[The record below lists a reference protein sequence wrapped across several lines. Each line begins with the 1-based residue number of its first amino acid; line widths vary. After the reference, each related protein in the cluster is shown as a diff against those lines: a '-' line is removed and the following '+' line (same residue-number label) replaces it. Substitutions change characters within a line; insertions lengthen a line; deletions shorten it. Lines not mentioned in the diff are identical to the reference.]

1 MKHIVAA
8 LTCLWILGIAG
19 CGQVPPQREEGE
31 GLINFHSAR
40 TPYAAAI
47 CIARNAKR
55 PPLNMAA
62 EERISGKTSWEVVV
76 RSASGAAGTLA
87 VAQVDPDGVGSR
99 VSIRVTASV
108 SGGRVSFAQQLMADC
123 EGKLIP

>member
-1 MKHIVAA
+1 MKRIAAA

-19 CGQVPPQREEGE
+19 CGQVPQQREEGE
-31 GLINFHSAR
+31 GLINFQSAR

-76 RSASGAAGTLA
+76 RSLNGGEVA
-87 VAQVDPDGVGSR
+87 VAKVDPDGVGSR
-99 VSIRVTASV
+99 VSIQVTRSIGAS
-108 SGGRVSFAQQLMADC
+108 RASFAQQLMADC
-123 EGKLIP
+123 QAKLIP